1 MTTTAKY
8 DPSTADAIFARDQ
21 RRHERKI
28 ARIRAQHEREQ
39 AHRAR
44 TQQLINAVATMAS
57 RIALTERQ
65 YGRAYCSPSGQ
76 WAGKD
81 TDHYERTANRQ
92 RAAHWRLLW
101 ALQEHA
107 NKAVKGK

>member
-1 MTTTAKY
+1 MTTTATF
-8 DPSTADAIFARDQ
+8 DRDQ
-21 RRHERKI
+21 RRWEQKV
-28 ARIRAQHEREQ
+28 ARMRAASERER

-44 TQQLINAVATMAS
+44 TQQLINAVAAMAS
-57 RIALTERQ
+57 RVALTERQ
-65 YGRAYCSPSGQ
+65 YGRAYCSPSGL

-92 RAAHWRLLW
+92 RTAHWRLLW

>member
-1 MTTTAKY
+1 MTATVKY
-8 DPSTADAIFARDQ
+8 DPKHATAVFERDQ
-21 RRHERKI
+21 RRFERKL
-28 ARIRAQHEREQ
+28 ARIRAAVEREQ

-44 TQQLINAVATMAS
+44 TQQLINAVCEMAG
-57 RIALTERQ
+57 RVALTERQ

-81 TDHYERTANRQ
+81 TDHYERVAQRQ

-101 ALQEHA
+101 ALQDHA
-107 NKAVKGK
+107 NKAATK